1 MIDIG
6 LLRAMKPNTERDRGW
21 MLENLV
27 FMMLRRGDNK
37 IEYYVTKRGEE
48 VDFIVT
54 DKITGR
60 KRLVQVAW
68 DMADERTIKRETTAL
83 IKAADETGISSKMII
98 TWDNECLMDGGIEAV
113 PIWKWALQEGVV
125 CC

>member
-1 MIDIG
+1 
-6 LLRAMKPNTERDRGW
+6 MKPNTERDRGW

-68 DMADERTIKRETTAL
+68 DMADERTVKRETTAL